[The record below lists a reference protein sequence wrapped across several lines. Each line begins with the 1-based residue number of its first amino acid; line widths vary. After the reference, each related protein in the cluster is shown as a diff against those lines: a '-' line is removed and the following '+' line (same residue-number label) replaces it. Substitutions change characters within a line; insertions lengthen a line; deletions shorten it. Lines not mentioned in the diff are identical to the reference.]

1 MRDFNAMGGLLGG
14 GSIARLFARTRA
26 RGRSMDRPVSD
37 RADRAAT
44 APTRWF
50 AGCEYR
56 AFCERPNPFEH
67 DFFVGEGEDARGG
80 RDATRAAK
88 ALRCVGST
96 FDPALV
102 LTTSTF

>member
-37 RADRAAT
+37 RADRAAK

-50 AGCEYR
+50 ARSEYHGFCLR
-56 AFCERPNPFEH
+56 VAF
-67 DFFVGEGEDARGG
+67 FFVGEGEDARGG

>member
-37 RADRAAT
+37 RADRAAK

-50 AGCEYR
+50 ARSEYR
-56 AFCERPNPFEH
+56 AFSDMLHPF
-67 DFFVGEGEDARGG
+67 FFVGEGEDARGG

>member
-50 AGCEYR
+50 ARSEYR
-56 AFCERPNPFEH
+56 ASAVSVAF
-67 DFFVGEGEDARGG
+67 FFVGEGEDARGG

>member
-37 RADRAAT
+37 RADRAAK

-50 AGCEYR
+50 ARSEYR
-56 AFCERPNPFEH
+56 SVLLH
-67 DFFVGEGEDARGG
+67 VTFFVGEGEDARGG

>member
-37 RADRAAT
+37 RADRAAK

-50 AGCEYR
+50 ARSEYR
-56 AFCERPNPFEH
+56 AFLGHVAF
-67 DFFVGEGEDARGG
+67 FFVGEGEDAREG

>member
-1 MRDFNAMGGLLGG
+1 
-14 GSIARLFARTRA
+14 
-26 RGRSMDRPVSD
+26 MDRPVSD
-37 RADRAAT
+37 RADRAAK

-50 AGCEYR
+50 AR
-56 AFCERPNPFEH
+56 RSIFLFCLH
-67 DFFVGEGEDARGG
+67 VTFFVGEGEDARGG

>member
-1 MRDFNAMGGLLGG
+1 VSRFLGH
-14 GSIARLFARTRA
+14 
-26 RGRSMDRPVSD
+26 V
-37 RADRAAT
+37 
-44 APTRWF
+44 
-50 AGCEYR
+50 
-56 AFCERPNPFEH
+56 AF
-67 DFFVGEGEDARGG
+67 FFVGEGEDARGG